1 MIDRVGFLI
10 VCKIEFD
17 VWETLK
23 LYRRSSSSFFVSHIE
38 FSVEFSQFSGLFR
51 LIDCEILLISPIFC
65 MHFLSVCLVYVWTI
79 LSLKLRDLWRWMS
92 VYVWDDEFFI
102 SCEFKP
108 KKNIKKILIKYRDLL
123 RVDFVC
129 TMVISE
135 YVF

>member
-1 MIDRVGFLI
+1 MWLIDRPKRMSNGIWLFVFDCVKFDWPRWYLI

-102 SCEFKP
+102 SLWIQTK
-108 KKNIKKILIKYRDLL
+108 KKI
-123 RVDFVC
+123 
-129 TMVISE
+129 
-135 YVF
+135 